1 MIELTVKKFNDF
13 TRVCPVVARIEVK
26 EINQDIP
33 SINIFRHDVD
43 SQNFMKV
50 DISGDDGQ
58 YHYST
63 YYVEEGFLTPEE
75 AEVFIKKTLSEIREE
90 VNRHRGSQWENEEEY
105 IVEI

>member
-13 TRVCPVVARIEVK
+13 TRFCPVVTRIEVK

-33 SINIFRHDVD
+33 SINIFRHDID

-50 DISGDDGQ
+50 DLSGEDGQ

-75 AEVFIKKTLSEIREE
+75 AEGFIEKTLAEIREA

-105 IVEI
+105 VVEI